1 MLTAIPRFTKGFWT
15 PQAEPSELDRRLD
28 DDRAVADLLRDRVR
42 LRHELLGN
50 LRADRAETHAF
61 VLQAERVVPAGLQ
74 LALRRER
81 RQILDGLVD
90 ALQGARHDVRPEV
103 ALVGVDADPPHL
115 LLLRGGE
122 RAETA
127 AAGDLEDDV
136 RAPVDLVQRR
146 LLALRLIREGC
157 VVGGVSGPPS

>member
-81 RQILDGLVD
+81 REILDGLVD
-90 ALQGARHDVRPEV
+90 ALQGARHDVRAEV
-103 ALVGVDADPPHL
+103 ALVGIDADAPDL
-115 LLLRGGE
+115 VLLRRGE
-122 RAETA
+122 RAEPA
-127 AAGDLEDDV
+127 AAGDLEHDV
-136 RAPVDLVQRR
+136 RSLVDLIERG
-146 LLALRLIREGC
+146 LFALRLIAEGR
-157 VVGGVSGPPS
+157 